1 MNYMEKD
8 KQFKDK
14 VLLTYTSPKSTV
26 TMVQMETGIAAT
38 STTVS
43 PTNSGNQV
51 QEQYDLQEQDRGFD
65 W

>member
-1 MNYMEKD
+1 MEKD